1 MASRRS
7 LVAGMIDW
15 LRGEGIPFRENAPIS
30 PHLLLRIGGPVRML
44 IAPAD
49 AGQRLA
55 VLRRLAAGVD
65 GGRLPLLVLGGGSNI
80 AFPDEPVRAA
90 VLLPLPAPPAPAL
103 AAGARAVEVDAGTRN
118 QAFLAWCAEH
128 GAGGFEFLSGIPG
141 TVGGAAAVNAGA
153 FGRSLSDV
161 LLEAEIVDGEGTRR
175 RVDAGY
181 FAFRYRDSRFK
192 MGNETALALR
202 LRFEADDAEAI
213 SRRSREHLEYRRRRH
228 PSYRLASAG
237 CFFKNPLVNGAKQ
250 SAGRILEEC
259 GLKETAL
266 GPLFLAR
273 EHANFVINRG
283 GATFAELQRLEE
295 EIRAAVAARTGIE
308 LEREVIYVSPD
319 GKKY

>member
-1 MASRRS
+1 MATGRS
-7 LVAGMIDW
+7 FVAGIRGW

-30 PHLLLRIGGPVRML
+30 PHLLLRIGGPVRL
-44 IAPAD
+44 LVAPAD

-55 VLRRLAAGVD
+55 VLQRLTAESD
-65 GGRLPLLVLGGGSNI
+65 GERLPLLVLGGGSNI

-90 VLLPLPAPPAPAL
+90 VVLPVPAPPPPAL
-103 AAGARAVEVDAGTRN
+103 AAGARTVEVDAGTRN
-118 QAFLAWCAEH
+118 QSFLAWCADH

-141 TVGGAAAVNAGA
+141 TLGGAAAVNAGA
-153 FGRSLSDV
+153 FGRSISDV
-161 LLEAEIVDGEGTRR
+161 LLEAEIVDGQGARR
-175 RVDAGY
+175 CVDAGY
-181 FAFRYRDSRFK
+181 FDFRYRDSRFK
-192 MGNETALALR
+192 MGGGTALALR
-202 LRFEADDAEAI
+202 LRFEADDPEAI
-213 SRRSREHLEYRRRRH
+213 SRRSREHLEYRRQRH

-237 CFFKNPLVNGAKQ
+237 CFFKNPLVNGTKQ

-266 GPLFLAR
+266 GPLYLAR

-308 LEREVIYVSPD
+308 LEREVIFVTTD
-319 GKKY
+319 GRKY